1 MNTELFHF
9 AENHESFVPLVGH
22 PVVTNE
28 VLILI
33 TLSVTFSFTGLA
45 ALNRG

>member
-9 AENHESFVPLVGH
+9 AENHESFVQLVVH
-22 PVVTNE
+22 PVFTND

-33 TLSVTFSFTGLA
+33 TLSVAFSLTGLA

>member
-1 MNTELFHF
+1 MNTKLSHF
-9 AENHESFVPLVGH
+9 AENHESFVPLVVH
-22 PVVTNE
+22 TVFTNE

-33 TLSVTFSFTGLA
+33 TLSVTFLLTGLA